1 LDYDRSRLDELI
13 SGFGVVREDYFY
25 PLKVGRRLVYVRVS
39 RGLADKLPYSRS
51 GIACLVLR
59 K

>member
-1 LDYDRSRLDELI
+1 M
-13 SGFGVVREDYFY
+13 VREDYFY